1 MRPPLSEQALALP
14 APPSTRPAQALA
26 PPAQALAPPAQALAP
41 PTQALALSA
50 QALALP
56 MQPHGATRTGAPA
69 VTAACPPGTFTGAVL
84 PVCGIEVLIVVVRPW
99 VLADVH
105 EANLYVVAFYER
117 FRRTIVLMAQRPDG
131 APCFYG
137 PADIV
142 RVLHGL
148 PFEMLPWRRWLFRTA
163 PPPAW
168 QLPIPEPRS
177 AGPTE
182 RATAPAS
189 AYSASSAGRVA
200 GIRSAYAASSAVRTV
215 DLGRPRHPRHPGQSP
230 AALTSSPT
238 SP

>member
-14 APPSTRPAQALA
+14 APPST
-26 PPAQALAPPAQALAP
+26 PPAQALAPPAQAQALAP
-41 PTQALALSA
+41 PTRALALSA

-56 MQPHGATRTGAPA
+56 VQPHGATRAVAPA
-69 VTAACPPGTFTGAVL
+69 VAAACPPGTFTGAVL
-84 PVCGIEVLIVVVRPW
+84 PVCGVEVLIVVVRPW

-163 PPPAW
+163 PPPSW
-168 QLPIPEPRS
+168 QLPIPEPRGG
-177 AGPTE
+177 AVPTE

-189 AYSASSAGRVA
+189 AYSDSAAGRVA

-215 DLGRPRHPRHPGQSP
+215 ELGRPRHPRPPRHPGPST
-230 AALTSSPT
+230 AALTT

>member
-1 MRPPLSEQALALP
+1 MSPLATEIDRSPEGAAVRPPPRSTQALARP
-14 APPSTRPAQALA
+14 APPPTLPAQALA
-26 PPAQALAPPAQALAP
+26 PPAQALA
-41 PTQALALSA
+41 LSA

-56 MQPHGATRTGAPA
+56 VQRHGATRAVAPV

-84 PVCGIEVLIVVVRPW
+84 PVCGVEVLIVVVRPW

-137 PADIV
+137 PVNIV

-163 PPPAW
+163 PPPSW
-168 QLPIPEPRS
+168 QLPIPEPRR
-177 AGPTE
+177 G
-182 RATAPAS
+182 
-189 AYSASSAGRVA
+189 A
-200 GIRSAYAASSAVRTV
+200 GIRSASAASSAVRTV
-215 DLGRPRHPRHPGQSP
+215 DLGRPRHPRHPRHP
-230 AALTSSPT
+230 AALTTSPT